1 MLHDHLEPKSARE
14 QDRRT
19 PRASAMLGAAS
30 GVMLG
35 LLLCLALAAC
45 SAGRGASAL
54 PDSRADRGG
63 QRSSAIATPSG
74 PITIT
79 YWETDTDDADVLLDE
94 LAAEFMKANPAI
106 TVKRA
111 HYSYDDLR
119 NEFRAKSFNGQ
130 PPELVRAPGEFA
142 GPFSELKIVRP
153 LDEIF
158 SKDFLDQ
165 YLTGALAGATT
176 QGKLWGLP
184 DNYGNHLMLLYNK
197 ALVTDVPSN
206 TDAWIA
212 QLKTLTDPATP
223 QYGLAYPLD
232 ESYWLIPW
240 LAGFGGWP
248 MDAAD
253 RPALDTVEMANA
265 LQFLYDLKAT
275 HHVVPEKADYDAAFD
290 FFRQGKA
297 AYIIDGTWN
306 LDRYTDLGIDVGAAP
321 LPVVSATG
329 LKPAPMATGRY
340 WLISDKA
347 EGAALDAA
355 ARFVEF
361 MTSADA
367 QGQWLAKM
375 KRLPSIKETAQ
386 SELIAGDPILAGA
399 MTQLRVARGV
409 PPALDMACVWSGIDA
424 HLSEVMAG
432 ARTPENAAAA
442 MQADAEAC
450 IEDMGGG
457 PPAPTP
463 TK

>member
-1 MLHDHLEPKSARE
+1 MGHAAGAAGSETGRLTSLFVRQLLGRRYDPHYNRGEPDDVRCRYHGLRGSALLHDHLEPKSARE
-14 QDRRT
+14 QDRRISR
-19 PRASAMLGAAS
+19 RASAMLGAAS
-30 GVMLG
+30 GVVLV
-35 LLLCLALAAC
+35 LLLCLTLAAC
-45 SAGRGASAL
+45 SVGRAPVPAPSPTTGPTAA
-54 PDSRADRGG
+54 PTIGT
-63 QRSSAIATPSG
+63 IATPSG

-158 SKDFLDQ
+158 SKDSLDQ
-165 YLTGALAGATT
+165 YFTGALAGATT

-248 MDAAD
+248 MDATD

-290 FFRQGKA
+290 YFRQGKA

-306 LDRYTDLGIDVGAAP
+306 LDRYTDLGIDVGVAP
-321 LPVVSATG
+321 LPVVERDGLEAGLDGNRPLLAHQRQGRGRRARCCGPIRRVHDLSGRTG
-329 LKPAPMATGRY
+329 
-340 WLISDKA
+340 S
-347 EGAALDAA
+347 
-355 ARFVEF
+355 
-361 MTSADA
+361 
-367 QGQWLAKM
+367 
-375 KRLPSIKETAQ
+375 
-386 SELIAGDPILAGA
+386 
-399 MTQLRVARGV
+399 
-409 PPALDMACVWSGIDA
+409 
-424 HLSEVMAG
+424 MAG
-432 ARTPENAAAA
+432 EDEASAQR
-442 MQADAEAC
+442 QRSRAE
-450 IEDMGGG
+450 
-457 PPAPTP
+457 
-463 TK
+463 

>member
-1 MLHDHLEPKSARE
+1 
-14 QDRRT
+14 
-19 PRASAMLGAAS
+19 MLG
-30 GVMLG
+30 V
-35 LLLCLALAAC
+35 LLCVSLAAC
-45 SAGRGASAL
+45 SAGRTPAPA
-54 PDSRADRGG
+54 PTPTADVT
-63 QRSSAIATPSG
+63 AAAATTVIATPSG

-79 YWETDTDDADVLLDE
+79 YWETDTDDADVVLDE
-94 LAAEFMKANPAI
+94 LAGEFMKANPGI

-197 ALVTDVPSN
+197 ALVTDVPTN

-306 LDRYTDLGIDVGAAP
+306 LDRYTGLGHRC
-321 LPVVSATG
+321 
-329 LKPAPMATGRY
+329 GRR
-340 WLISDKA
+340 
-347 EGAALDAA
+347 AA
-355 ARFVEF
+355 ARRQRHGLEACADGNRPLLAHQRKGRGRRARCRGPVRRVHDFSRRTGSMAGEDE
-361 MTSADA
+361 TSAQRQRGRSERADRRRSNPGRRDDA
-367 QGQWLAKM
+367 ITRGA
-375 KRLPSIKETAQ
+375 RCA
-386 SELIAGDPILAGA
+386 AGA
-399 MTQLRVARGV
+399 GHGV
-409 PPALDMACVWSGIDA
+409 CLERD
-424 HLSEVMAG
+424 
-432 ARTPENAAAA
+432 
-442 MQADAEAC
+442 
-450 IEDMGGG
+450 
-457 PPAPTP
+457 
-463 TK
+463 